1 MFSHLH
7 YCTRS
12 DGTLPAW
19 SSSRFRKNHL
29 HYRWYILYL
38 IYLCLS
44 GLFVMS
50 ELFCNVDVTNPPNI
64 TQATFH
70 SDSDCALLNDTATEN
85 HNDYDSCNQGPL
97 FKKPRLREQ
106 QDTLCTLNGF
116 KDAYNICSSKSL
128 PELEREIKK
137 VRLCFDSKLKLAL
150 KEKLSN
156 YISCIETTEKTV
168 ANLKEEIKQL
178 SCRMDFIESSSN
190 DLTKLITDRIPL
202 PTPTSGV
209 GQSRTLS
216 SQAPRLPIPSHSP
229 LVSAPEHRSGQPV
242 NHALNSRQSN
252 ITSSSSVSSRL
263 LSVLPKALD
272 IQHLSQTTPGT
283 VLAIHVNDIIDLTSD
298 ANVENATPFSN
309 LQNGI
314 VSTINVQPSFIFNT
328 ADFNNVDPKQSYFD
342 LTSLSQAQVTSTNQM
357 VNSQISSLPS
367 YSVFPDVQ
375 LLPVALLPPVPSQ
388 PLASAHHLPLQPVP
402 QLTIAEA
409 AEGVCLQWSVTYPT
423 GPFEP
428 AVAYEIYSYASSEVT
443 LLSVQTSLPWKKVG
457 EVTALPLPMA
467 CTLTHVQANNM
478 YYFIV
483 RSVDR
488 LRRFSAWSNVVNA
501 YVS

>member
-1 MFSHLH
+1 
-7 YCTRS
+7 
-12 DGTLPAW
+12 
-19 SSSRFRKNHL
+19 
-29 HYRWYILYL
+29 
-38 IYLCLS
+38 
-44 GLFVMS
+44 MS
-50 ELFCNVDVTNPPNI
+50 ELFCNVDVTNPSNI
-64 TQATFH
+64 TQSTFK
-70 SDSDCALLNDTATEN
+70 SDSDCALLNNTAAEN

-106 QDTLCTLNGF
+106 QDTLCTLNGY
-116 KDAYNICSSKSL
+116 KDTYNICNSESL
-128 PELEREIKK
+128 PELEGEIKK

-156 YISCIETTEKTV
+156 YISCIETTEKAV

-178 SCRMDFIESSSN
+178 SYRMDFIESSSN

-202 PTPTSGV
+202 PTPTSV
-209 GQSRTLS
+209 GQSRSLS
-216 SQAPRLPIPSHSP
+216 SQAPRLPIPSHP
-229 LVSAPEHRSGQPV
+229 PMVSAPEHRSGKLV
-242 NHALNSRQSN
+242 NHALNNRQSN
-252 ITSSSSVSSRL
+252 MTSSSSVSSKL

-283 VLAIHVNDIIDLTSD
+283 VLAIQVNDTIDLTSD
-298 ANVENATPFSN
+298 ANIENAWEEHLISGSTNSRQLNKRDTAPFSS

-314 VSTINVQPSFIFNT
+314 VSTINVQPSFTFNT
-328 ADFNNVDPKQSYFD
+328 SDLNNVDPKQSYFD
-342 LTSLSQAQVTSTNQM
+342 LTSLSQVQVISTNQM
-357 VNSQISSLPS
+357 VNSQINSLPS

-388 PLASAHHLPLQPVP
+388 PLTSAHHLPLQPVP

-409 AEGVCLQWSVTYPT
+409 AEGVCLQWSVTFPT
-423 GPFEP
+423 EPFEP

-457 EVTALPLPMA
+457 EVAALPLPMA

-488 LRRFSAWSNVVNA
+488 LRRYSAWSNVVNA